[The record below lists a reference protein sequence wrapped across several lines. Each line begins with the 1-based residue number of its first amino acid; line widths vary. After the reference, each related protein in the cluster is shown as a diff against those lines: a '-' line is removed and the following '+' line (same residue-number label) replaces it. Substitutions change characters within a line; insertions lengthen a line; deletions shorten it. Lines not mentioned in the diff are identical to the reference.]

1 MKKLAFL
8 MAVMMMFTLLLA
20 GCNNTTT
27 SSAPESKPADNSGA
41 ESTPADGD
49 DPYANIDLSKEENI
63 VMYVTATEPNA
74 IKEVMEAAR
83 KSKRRSILPLICTS
97 FLLLSAP
104 PNIRWLW
111 RAATPLT

>member
-27 SSAPESKPADNSGA
+27 SSAPESKPAANSGA

-49 DPYANIDLSKEENI
+49 DPYANIDLSKEETV
-63 VMYVTATEPNA
+63 VMYVTAIRAQRNQ
-74 IKEVMEAAR
+74 
-83 KSKRRSILPLICTS
+83 RSNGSCE
-97 FLLLSAP
+97 
-104 PNIRWLW
+104 
-111 RAATPLT
+111 

>member
-27 SSAPESKPADNSGA
+27 PSAPESTPTESGGT

-49 DPYANIDLSKEENI
+49 DPYAGIDLSK
-63 VMYVTATEPNA
+63 
-74 IKEVMEAAR
+74 K
-83 KSKRRSILPLICTS
+83 KTS
-97 FLLLSAP
+97 
-104 PNIRWLW
+104 
-111 RAATPLT
+111 

>member
-27 SSAPESKPADNSGA
+27 PSAPESTPTESGGT

-49 DPYANIDLSKEENI
+49 NPYAGIDLSKEENI

-74 IKEVMEAAR
+74 MAKKRNTPANPVKRIEEDTHEKTGFFDGGYDDVHPAAGR
-83 KSKRRSILPLICTS
+83 L
-97 FLLLSAP
+97 
-104 PNIRWLW
+104 
-111 RAATPLT
+111 